1 MYNFIKHNGKIY
13 ENVDQYELDNNIKIC
28 QLNKNESKYYNLPI
42 SIFVKK
48 KILVKDCQQ
57 INLMDFLRKKINL
70 HYMSD
75 LKGKKVKLNNL
86 PTRYQQW
93 FLFLQ
98 YSFNKFNNHNHII
111 MNKYNLKIDNSIN
124 PADFIIFKDSQ
135 GIIAPDNKKYLIKK
149 HTLTSKYNPYDK
161 DTFSIKQIKDIV
173 ENSTISIN
181 KIIYKII
188 LL

>member
-48 KILVKDCQQ
+48 KILVKNCQQ

-98 YSFNKFNNHNHII
+98 YSFDKFNNHNHII
-111 MNKYNLKIDNSIN
+111 MNK
-124 PADFIIFKDSQ
+124 
-135 GIIAPDNKKYLIKK
+135 
-149 HTLTSKYNPYDK
+149 
-161 DTFSIKQIKDIV
+161 
-173 ENSTISIN
+173 
-181 KIIYKII
+181 
-188 LL
+188 